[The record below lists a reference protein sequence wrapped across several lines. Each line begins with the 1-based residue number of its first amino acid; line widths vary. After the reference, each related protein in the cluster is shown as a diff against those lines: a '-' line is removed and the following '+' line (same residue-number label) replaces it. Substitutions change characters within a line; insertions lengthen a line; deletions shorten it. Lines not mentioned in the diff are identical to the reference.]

1 MKVSLR
7 RSAVIQQEI
16 NNRLRNS
23 DLLASSAELTEFHDV
38 QTEMACRED
47 KFASEL
53 TLRKQLI
60 GVLFSIRE
68 QVGQKNAESGI
79 DRLLTNN
86 AQIDRLMALN
96 NQVLEANDMRP
107 ITELEARVEK
117 LKTQSAESYRLYETV
132 SASVVSD
139 AMKQAATDE
148 NAQLKKQKQKNNDQV
163 LELNIR
169 TEIELSDEQCAILT
183 SINIL

>member
-7 RSAVIQQEI
+7 RAAVIQQEI

-38 QTEMACRED
+38 QSEMACRED
-47 KFASEL
+47 KFANEL

-79 DRLLTNN
+79 NRLLTNN
-86 AQIDRLMALN
+86 AQIDRLIILRRSLYALPPLNLDSLVACLARRSIPFAVCMAL
-96 NQVLEANDMRP
+96 
-107 ITELEARVEK
+107 
-117 LKTQSAESYRLYETV
+117 
-132 SASVVSD
+132 
-139 AMKQAATDE
+139 
-148 NAQLKKQKQKNNDQV
+148 
-163 LELNIR
+163 
-169 TEIELSDEQCAILT
+169 
-183 SINIL
+183 